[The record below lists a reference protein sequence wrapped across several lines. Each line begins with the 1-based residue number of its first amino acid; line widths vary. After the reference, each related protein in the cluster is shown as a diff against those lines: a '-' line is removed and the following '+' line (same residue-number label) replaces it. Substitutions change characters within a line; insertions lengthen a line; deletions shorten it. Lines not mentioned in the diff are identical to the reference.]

1 MFDFTT
7 VATLIAVVATAVIGG
22 VLFAFSSFVMRGLAR
37 LTPAEGIRAMQSI
50 NITAVSPVFMTVLFG
65 TAVLA
70 ITVAIAHPTAWTV
83 AGAALYV
90 LGVIGVTAV
99 ANVPRNN
106 ALAGVDA
113 LAAGAADA
121 WHSFLVGWQRW
132 NHVRCIAGVASSS
145 AFLIAAVA

>member
-1 MFDFTT
+1 MFDFAT

-22 VLFAFSSFVMRGLAR
+22 
-37 LTPAEGIRAMQSI
+37 
-50 NITAVSPVFMTVLFG
+50 VLFG

-121 WHSFLVGWQRW
+121 PKP
-132 NHVRCIAGVASSS
+132 
-145 AFLIAAVA
+145 